1 MTKNTKF
8 SIKEWQDKHLHE
20 AGSGLWANIRA
31 KKARGEKTA
40 KPGDDDYPD
49 KKNWDDNTKEEVEEH
64 VVSFT
69 DDDMSILHSTGKLV
83 KSDKSGKDHTYMYKE
98 IDSVHENEDSIAL
111 SQDELS
117 EADKQYTARQSA
129 SKIINYL
136 VKYYGLKIDSARQ
149 AVGDLARFF

>member
-1 MTKNTKF
+1 
-8 SIKEWQDKHLHE
+8 
-20 AGSGLWANIRA
+20 
-31 KKARGEKTA
+31 
-40 KPGDDDYPD
+40 
-49 KKNWDDNTKEEVEEH
+49 
-64 VVSFT
+64 
-69 DDDMSILHSTGKLV
+69 
-83 KSDKSGKDHTYMYKE
+83 MYKE